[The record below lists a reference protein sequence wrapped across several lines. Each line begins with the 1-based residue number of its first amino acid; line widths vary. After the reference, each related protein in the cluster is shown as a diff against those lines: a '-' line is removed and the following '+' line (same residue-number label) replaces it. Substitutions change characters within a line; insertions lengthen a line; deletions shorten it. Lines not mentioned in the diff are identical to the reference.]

1 MGFVDKGALIMN
13 VIPATEYAEEIRKRL
28 GAHVRQVVLFG
39 SRARGDAGDGSD
51 YDFLVVVDQRTREV
65 RDAVL
70 DAGVT
75 MLNRYDRL
83 FASLLYSD
91 EEWRK
96 VQGYP
101 LGWNILKEGVV
112 V

>member
-1 MGFVDKGALIMN
+1 MKDGEIMN
-13 VIPATEYAEEIRKRL
+13 ITPAKEYAEEIRKRL
-28 GAHVRQVVLFG
+28 GGHVRQVVLFG
-39 SRARGDAGDGSD
+39 SQARDDAGEGSD

-83 FASLLYSD
+83 FASLLYSV
-91 EEWRK
+91 EEWQNIQR
-96 VQGYP
+96 YP
-101 LGWNILKEGVV
+101 LGWNILKEGVPV
-112 V
+112 